1 VPSRAGEHR
10 RRVERLVSDETIA
23 RLPELDVEELTRAV
37 EVLSAEEEKVSTHR
51 RTVQRVVDRAPWR
64 AGPPLPGRHRPGV
77 AAPRVI
83 SSISSKGSS
92 PAGSGPI
99 GTAMEL
105 NRVLIV
111 DDDPAISGS
120 SPPLLDLDEYGL
132 LEAADGQA
140 ALEVVKVERPDL
152 VILDLTMPRLDG
164 LRACA
169 ALRSDPE
176 LAGTR
181 VLVLTGRDQPDDR
194 AAARDAGADAYLVKP
209 FSSLALLDAVKR
221 LTDG

>member
-1 VPSRAGEHR
+1 
-10 RRVERLVSDETIA
+10 
-23 RLPELDVEELTRAV
+23 
-37 EVLSAEEEKVSTHR
+37 
-51 RTVQRVVDRAPWR
+51 
-64 AGPPLPGRHRPGV
+64 
-77 AAPRVI
+77 
-83 SSISSKGSS
+83 
-92 PAGSGPI
+92 
-99 GTAMEL
+99 MEL

-111 DDDPAISGS
+111 DDDPAIRRAVSA
-120 SPPLLDLDEYGL
+120 LLDLDEYGL
-132 LEAADGQA
+132 LQA

-164 LRACA
+164 LRACQ

>member
-1 VPSRAGEHR
+1 M
-10 RRVERLVSDETIA
+10 
-23 RLPELDVEELTRAV
+23 
-37 EVLSAEEEKVSTHR
+37 
-51 RTVQRVVDRAPWR
+51 
-64 AGPPLPGRHRPGV
+64 
-77 AAPRVI
+77 
-83 SSISSKGSS
+83 
-92 PAGSGPI
+92 
-99 GTAMEL
+99 GTPMEL

-111 DDDPAISGS
+111 DDDPAIRRVVSA
-120 SPPLLDLDEYGL
+120 LLDLDEYGL

-140 ALEVVKVERPDL
+140 ALEVVRDERPDL

-164 LRACA
+164 LGTCQ

-181 VLVLTGRDQPDDR
+181 VVLTGRDQPDDR

>member
-1 VPSRAGEHR
+1 MH
-10 RRVERLVSDETIA
+10 T
-23 RLPELDVEELTRAV
+23 T
-37 EVLSAEEEKVSTHR
+37 
-51 RTVQRVVDRAPWR
+51 
-64 AGPPLPGRHRPGV
+64 
-77 AAPRVI
+77 
-83 SSISSKGSS
+83 
-92 PAGSGPI
+92 
-99 GTAMEL
+99 MEL

-111 DDDPAISGS
+111 DDDPAIRRDVSA
-120 SPPLLDLDEYGL
+120 LLDLDEYGL

-140 ALEVVKVERPDL
+140 ALEVVRDERPDL

-164 LRACA
+164 LGTCQ

>member
-1 VPSRAGEHR
+1 
-10 RRVERLVSDETIA
+10 
-23 RLPELDVEELTRAV
+23 
-37 EVLSAEEEKVSTHR
+37 
-51 RTVQRVVDRAPWR
+51 
-64 AGPPLPGRHRPGV
+64 
-77 AAPRVI
+77 
-83 SSISSKGSS
+83 
-92 PAGSGPI
+92 
-99 GTAMEL
+99 MEL

-111 DDDPAISGS
+111 DDDPAIRRVVSA
-120 SPPLLDLDEYGL
+120 LLDLDEYGL

-140 ALEVVKVERPDL
+140 ALEVVRVERPDL

-164 LRACA
+164 LGACA

-194 AAARDAGADAYLVKP
+194 AAARDAYLVKP
-209 FSSLALLDAVKR
+209 FSSLALLEAVKR

>member
-1 VPSRAGEHR
+1 
-10 RRVERLVSDETIA
+10 
-23 RLPELDVEELTRAV
+23 
-37 EVLSAEEEKVSTHR
+37 
-51 RTVQRVVDRAPWR
+51 
-64 AGPPLPGRHRPGV
+64 
-77 AAPRVI
+77 
-83 SSISSKGSS
+83 
-92 PAGSGPI
+92 
-99 GTAMEL
+99 MEL

-111 DDDPAISGS
+111 DDDPAIRRVVSA
-120 SPPLLDLDEYGL
+120 LLDLDEYGL

-140 ALEVVKVERPDL
+140 ALEVVRVERPDL

-176 LAGTR
+176 LAGT
-181 VLVLTGRDQPDDR
+181 RDQPDDR

>member
-1 VPSRAGEHR
+1 M
-10 RRVERLVSDETIA
+10 
-23 RLPELDVEELTRAV
+23 
-37 EVLSAEEEKVSTHR
+37 
-51 RTVQRVVDRAPWR
+51 
-64 AGPPLPGRHRPGV
+64 
-77 AAPRVI
+77 I
-83 SSISSKGSS
+83 SWISSKDSS
-92 PAGSGPI
+92 PVVSA
-99 GTAMEL
+99 
-105 NRVLIV
+105 
-111 DDDPAISGS
+111 
-120 SPPLLDLDEYGL
+120 LLDLDEYGL

-140 ALEVVKVERPDL
+140 ALEVVRDERPDL
-152 VILDLTMPRLDG
+152 ALLDLTMPRLDG

-209 FSSLALLDAVKR
+209 FSSLALLEAVKR

>member
-1 VPSRAGEHR
+1 MH
-10 RRVERLVSDETIA
+10 
-23 RLPELDVEELTRAV
+23 
-37 EVLSAEEEKVSTHR
+37 
-51 RTVQRVVDRAPWR
+51 
-64 AGPPLPGRHRPGV
+64 
-77 AAPRVI
+77 
-83 SSISSKGSS
+83 
-92 PAGSGPI
+92 
-99 GTAMEL
+99 TAMEL

-111 DDDPAISGS
+111 DDDPAIRRVVSA
-120 SPPLLDLDEYGL
+120 LLDLDEYGL

-140 ALEVVKVERPDL
+140 ALEMVRDERPDL

-164 LRACA
+164 LGTCQ

-194 AAARDAGADAYLVKP
+194 AAAHDAGADAYLVKP

>member
-1 VPSRAGEHR
+1 MSELEPRTEGNGAEAVADPTGPLQAIDHDRLTG
-10 RRVERLVSDETIA
+10 RVL
-23 RLPELDVEELTRAV
+23 
-37 EVLSAEEEKVSTHR
+37 
-51 RTVQRVVDRAPWR
+51 VVDDTPF
-64 AGPPLPGRHRPGV
+64 
-77 AAPRVI
+77 
-83 SSISSKGSS
+83 
-92 PAGSGPI
+92 
-99 GTAMEL
+99 
-105 NRVLIV
+105 NRQLLRR
-111 DDDPAISGS
+111 
-120 SPPLLDLDEYGL
+120 LLDRIGHVT

-164 LRACA
+164 LRACQ

>member
-1 VPSRAGEHR
+1 
-10 RRVERLVSDETIA
+10 
-23 RLPELDVEELTRAV
+23 
-37 EVLSAEEEKVSTHR
+37 
-51 RTVQRVVDRAPWR
+51 
-64 AGPPLPGRHRPGV
+64 
-77 AAPRVI
+77 
-83 SSISSKGSS
+83 
-92 PAGSGPI
+92 
-99 GTAMEL
+99 MEL

-111 DDDPAISGS
+111 DDDPAIRRVVSA
-120 SPPLLDLDEYGL
+120 LLDLDEYGL

-140 ALEVVKVERPDL
+140 ALEVVRDERPDL

-181 VLVLTGRDQPDDR
+181 VLVLTGRDQPHDR